1 MPCMLQTVVSHKRK
15 PCMLAPHVG
24 VTRHVMFVRGSGD
37 AIFVNESQSLRASG
51 TSSSMGLC
59 EPWIRSSPSLG
70 SLRTLD
76 QVVALVKDLCE
87 PSDVG
92 DENQLLG
99 QVVLADGSQ
108 QVQQQHLKQV
118 QHRHLI
124 YANRSSR
131 EAVASACIRS
141 TTRPKANRLRT
152 THATRDG
159 PCGHVFATIL
169 GRGPPGWAAG
179 PLSGQVEPGS
189 PPLPRPRTRVW
200 NM

>member
-1 MPCMLQTVVSHKRK
+1 MTPSSSTNHNRSERRGRRPRWVSAN
-15 PCMLAPHVG
+15 P
-24 VTRHVMFVRGSGD
+24 GSG
-37 AIFVNESQSLRASG
+37 RRPRWG
-51 TSSSMGLC
+51 
-59 EPWIRSSPSLG
+59 
-70 SLRTLD
+70 
-76 QVVALVKDLCE
+76 LCE

-108 QVQQQHLKQV
+108 QVQQQHLKQA

-189 PPLPRPRTRVW
+189 PHSPARERGIW
-200 NM
+200 KM

>member
-1 MPCMLQTVVSHKRK
+1 MTPSSSTNHNRSERRGRRPRWVSAN
-15 PCMLAPHVG
+15 P
-24 VTRHVMFVRGSGD
+24 GSG
-37 AIFVNESQSLRASG
+37 RRPRW
-51 TSSSMGLC
+51 GLC

-70 SLRTLD
+70 
-76 QVVALVKDLCE
+76 LCE

-92 DENQLLG
+92 DESQLLG

-118 QHRHLI
+118 QQRHLFD
-124 YANRSSR
+124 ANRSSR

-169 GRGPPGWAAG
+169 GREPREAAG
-179 PLSGQVEPGS
+179 PCIRASGTRV
-189 PPLPRPRTRVW
+189 PPLPLPATRVW
-200 NM
+200 KM